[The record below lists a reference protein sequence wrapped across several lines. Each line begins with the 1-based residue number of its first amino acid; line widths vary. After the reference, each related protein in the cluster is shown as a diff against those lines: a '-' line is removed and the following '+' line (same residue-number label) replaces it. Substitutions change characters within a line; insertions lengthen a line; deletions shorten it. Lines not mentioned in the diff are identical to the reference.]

1 MHSNDPSFGT
11 VLLYIFLIVYGIIAV
26 ITSFVITKQKTSK
39 ILTMFG
45 KFHRNTAPGLSFKI
59 PWPFVVKDG
68 VIELNIQEIKGDVT
82 VKSSDNAFLTIPWA
96 LQFRVIETKVKEA
109 YYELDDPQAQMKSYI
124 LNTLRGEASN
134 LTMQELFKSNESFE
148 RAVDETLSQ
157 RFDKYGY
164 EIINVL
170 VDDPQPSNELK
181 RAFDEVIASKREKE
195 AAQNKADA
203 VRITMIGQAEAE
215 GESLKIKARAFKE
228 FRKEIAEGNS
238 EAIKAFLD
246 DIDDSITAKDV
257 LEFFEGVDLR
267 DAIRDSSKNPGSTVI
282 IPVDFKN
289 NITLPLAKGSDSK

>member
-1 MHSNDPSFGT
+1 MTTLTTILSAIGI
-11 VLLYIFLIVYGIIAV
+11 LYAIIAI
-26 ITSFVITKQKTSK
+26 ITSFVVTRQKTSVV
-39 ILTMFG
+39 LTMFG
-45 KFHRNTAPGLSFKI
+45 KFHKNTSPGLSLKI
-59 PWPFVVKDG
+59 PWPIVVKDG
-68 VIELNIQEIKGDVT
+68 VIELNIQEIKGEVT

-96 LQFRVIETKVKEA
+96 LQFRVIEDKVEQA

-134 LTMQELFKSNESFE
+134 LSMQELFKSNESFE

-181 RAFDEVIASKREKE
+181 KAFDEVIASKREKE

-203 VRITMIGQAEAE
+203 VRIKMIGQADAE

-238 EAIKAFLD
+238 EAIKAFLH
-246 DIDDSITAKDV
+246 DIDTSITAKDV

-289 NITLPLAKGSDSK
+289 NITLPINKQS

>member
-1 MHSNDPSFGT
+1 MNEISSPGGT
-11 VLLYIFLIVYGIIAV
+11 IVFVLLAIYGVIAV
-26 ITSFVITKQKTSK
+26 ITSFVVTRQKSSVV
-39 ILTMFG
+39 LTMFG
-45 KFHRNTAPGLSFKI
+45 KFHKSTKPGLSLKL
-59 PWPFVVKDG
+59 PWPIVVKDG

-96 LQFRVIETKVKEA
+96 LQFKVIETKVEQA

-181 RAFDEVIASKREKE
+181 VAFDEVIASKREKE

-203 VRITMIGQAEAE
+203 VRIKMIGQADAE

-238 EAIKAFLD
+238 EAIKAFLH
-246 DIDDSITAKDV
+246 DIDNSITAKDV

-289 NITLPLAKGSDSK
+289 NITIPVNSKE

>member
-1 MHSNDPSFGT
+1 MNEISSPGGT
-11 VLLYIFLIVYGIIAV
+11 IVFVLLAIYGVIAV
-26 ITSFVITKQKTSK
+26 ITSFVVTRQKSSVV
-39 ILTMFG
+39 LTMFG
-45 KFHRNTAPGLSFKI
+45 KFHKRTKPGLSLKL
-59 PWPFVVKDG
+59 PWPIVVKDG

-96 LQFRVIETKVKEA
+96 LQFKVIETKVEQA

-181 RAFDEVIASKREKE
+181 VAFDEVIASKREKE

-203 VRITMIGQAEAE
+203 VRIKMIGQAEAE

-238 EAIKAFLD
+238 EAIKAFLH
-246 DIDDSITAKDV
+246 DIDNSITAKDV

-289 NITLPLAKGSDSK
+289 NITIPVNSKE

>member
-1 MHSNDPSFGT
+1 MTTLTTILSAIGI
-11 VLLYIFLIVYGIIAV
+11 LYAIIAI
-26 ITSFVITKQKTSK
+26 ITSFVVTRQKTSVV
-39 ILTMFG
+39 LTMFG
-45 KFHRNTAPGLSFKI
+45 KFHKNTSPGLSLKI
-59 PWPFVVKDG
+59 PWPIVVKDG
-68 VIELNIQEIKGDVT
+68 VIELNIQEIKGEVT

-96 LQFRVIETKVKEA
+96 LQFRVIEAKVEQA

-181 RAFDEVIASKREKE
+181 TAFDEVIASKREKE

-203 VRITMIGQAEAE
+203 VRIKMIGQADAE

-238 EAIKAFLD
+238 EAIKAFLH
-246 DIDDSITAKDV
+246 DIDSSITAKDV

-289 NITLPLAKGSDSK
+289 NITLPINKQS